1 MSRLSKRSA
10 KKLELLEG
18 LTALMWNIRV
28 ASDVLTLRLEQLLQR
43 EPRLARLI
51 EAAQGEVADIFNDS
65 ERAHKMLKML
75 LDMEQQERLKK
86 VSTSDI

>member
-18 LTALMWNIRV
+18 LAALLWSIRL
-28 ASDVLTLRLEQLLQR
+28 ASEVLAIRLEQLRRR

-51 EAAQGEVADIFNDS
+51 EAAQDEAIDILDDS

-75 LDMEQQERLKK
+75 LDAEQRERLKK
-86 VSTSDI
+86 VSTSNV